1 MLVCCVWD
9 SVGCGIRW
17 VRNQVGVATGGC
29 GIRSVWHQVGVASGG
44 VALGQVGVAPG
55 SGGCGIRWVWTK
67 FLEKCVFQ
75 EKKCRTHR
83 HTHTLTVPLLV

>member
-1 MLVCCVWD
+1 M
-9 SVGCGIRW
+9 
-17 VRNQVGVATGGC
+17 GVATGGC

-75 EKKCRTHR
+75 EKKCRTHTQ
-83 HTHTLTVPLLV
+83 THTLTTPLLV

>member
-1 MLVCCVWD
+1 M
-9 SVGCGIRW
+9 
-17 VRNQVGVATGGC
+17 GVATGGC

-75 EKKCRTHR
+75 EKKCRTH
-83 HTHTLTVPLLV
+83 THANSTFISIDFKDPGFNP

>member
-1 MLVCCVWD
+1 MW
-9 SVGCGIRW
+9 
-17 VRNQVGVATGGC
+17 Q
-29 GIRSVWHQVGVASGG
+29 QVGVASGG

-75 EKKCRTHR
+75 EKFEM
-83 HTHTLTVPLLV
+83 LLL